1 MLENI
6 RLSFKGIW
14 SHKMRSFLTMLGII
28 IGIASIISIVSTI
41 KGTNEQI
48 KQNLV
53 GAGNNILRLQLYQN
67 NYEYEIGYMGI
78 PDGVPLLTEDDKDEI
93 LKLKDVNGA
102 SIYNHR
108 REYSMSVYY
117 KDNGL
122 EGAEIFGIEDNYF
135 DVCGLT
141 FKNGR
146 NFIGTDYSLFKPV
159 VIIDETV
166 RKSLFEGENPIG
178 KTVEFNSVAFVV
190 VGVVD
195 DKTKFIPS
203 INSPE
208 DYYTYAQ
215 MNNSSGR
222 IFIPNVCWPDIY
234 IFDEPQAMAVKAS
247 NTEAMAKIS
256 KESAEI
262 LNRNNTNGQ
271 QQQGAAIDNAED
283 TLSLSENKIAYQAGD
298 MLKRAKE
305 LQDLNNAANQQLIW
319 IASISLLVGGIGVM
333 NIMLVSVT
341 ERTRE
346 IGLKKAIGAR
356 KRRILGQFLTEA
368 AVLTSLGGLLG
379 VLCGILL
386 SNIMASVT
394 KVEPSTSLGSILLSV
409 AFSMVIGIVFGL
421 LPSVKASNLNPID
434 ALRHE

>member
-41 KGTNEQI
+41 RGTNEQI
-48 KQNLV
+48 KQNLI
-53 GAGNNILRLQLYQN
+53 GAGNNVLRLQLYQN
-67 NYEYEIGYMGI
+67 GYQYEISYMGLPEGI
-78 PDGVPLLTEDDKDEI
+78 PLLTEDDKNEI
-93 LKLKDVNGA
+93 LNLKDVSGA
-102 SIYNHR
+102 SIYNYR
-108 REYSMSVYY
+108 REYSQSLYY
-117 KDNGL
+117 KNNNI
-122 EGAEIFGIEDNYF
+122 EGTEIFGIEDNYF
-135 DVCGLT
+135 DVCGLV

-146 NFIGTDYSLFKPV
+146 NFIDADYSLFRPV
-159 VIIDETV
+159 IIIDETV

-195 DKTKFIPS
+195 DSSKFTPT

-208 DYYTYAQ
+208 DYYTYAE

-222 IFIPNVCWPDIY
+222 IFVPIACWPDLY
-234 IFDEPQAMAVKAS
+234 IFDEPQSIAVKAS

-256 KESAEI
+256 KDAAEI
-262 LNRNNTNGQ
+262 LNRNNTNSQ
-271 QQQGAAIDNAED
+271 QQSMTSDMLEKED
-283 TLSLSENKIAYQAGD
+283 ISGSESKIAYQAGD
-298 MLKRAKE
+298 TLKRAKE
-305 LQDLNNAANQQLIW
+305 LQDLNNSANQQLIW

-356 KRRILGQFLTEA
+356 KRRILAQFLTEA
-368 AVLTSLGGLLG
+368 AVLTSLGGILG

-394 KVEPSTSLGSILLSV
+394 KVEPSTSLASILLSV